1 LDVLTVATL
10 NLEDGAAVDL
20 LPELAA
26 QAGQIGLLL
35 FQEGKNW
42 HRDGHRTRYRAE
54 GLLAEAGLDRSVM
67 TGDKDRGPLHTLI
80 FWNSRMLRLRAHYDP
95 AWDEWVP
102 LSRRGVAEFETP
114 SGLVLYAKSVHW
126 AHWGGDA
133 RLDEAGRTTWLADPR
148 RASVVGGDCNSLW
161 PDCPGQHQEF
171 EPDWAQLPEYKRG
184 HKTMDP
190 GAGPGEADVS
200 DRRAL
205 TKLARAGFR
214 SAGCIA
220 GDMTPTVASREDN
233 GQGPRIDHLA
243 LSRAL
248 AACVIDG
255 SYAVHRSEVGSRAS
269 NHYMVSVGLDL
280 DQGGLMPEAG
290 GLPGPVQGPVA
301 ARQERRMP

>member
-1 LDVLTVATL
+1 VNVLTVATL

-26 QAGQIGLLL
+26 QAGQVGLLL
-35 FQEGKNW
+35 LQEGKNW
-42 HRDGHRTRYRAE
+42 HRDGHRTRFRAE
-54 GLLAEAGLDRSVM
+54 RLLAGAGLDRSVM
-67 TGDKDRGPLHTLI
+67 TGDKDRGSLHTLI
-80 FWNSRMLRLRAHYDP
+80 FWNSGMLRLLAHYDP
-95 AWDEWVP
+95 LWDEWVS
-102 LSRRGVAEFETP
+102 LSRRGVAEFETA
-114 SGLVLYAKSVHW
+114 SGLVLHAKSVHW

-148 RASVVGGDCNSLW
+148 LASVVGGDCNSLW
-161 PDCPGQHQEF
+161 PDCAGHQEF
-171 EPDWAQLPEYKRG
+171 EPDWAQLPAYKRG

-190 GAGPGEADVS
+190 GAGAGPGERDVS

-205 TKLARAGFR
+205 TKLARAGFQ

-233 GQGPRIDHLA
+233 GQGARIDHLA

-248 AACVIDG
+248 AACVIGG
-255 SYAVHRSEVGSRAS
+255 SYAVHRSEAGSRAS

-280 DQGGLMPEAG
+280 DQCALA
-290 GLPGPVQGPVA
+290 LA
-301 ARQERRMP
+301 A